1 LSFGVWRPLEPRS
14 WSAVDDYASFSAAAV
29 AAAATERALG
39 RLLRGASWSAL
50 SYELAWHAVAAA
62 GGDQALI
69 AALAQFAD
77 ERLSEAIDG
86 VEFHVD
92 AATVRAR
99 SEHLRWRPH
108 DHAGA
113 ELAAM
118 LEANDEAERLV
129 LAAYERA
136 RGETE
141 AAGRSRVDRST
152 AQMRR
157 RRLGQQRSEHG
168 LLPPPDLG
176 DFGRRRRRYGWP
188 RRDAA

>member
-1 LSFGVWRPLEPRS
+1 MDQV
-14 WSAVDDYASFSAAAV
+14 ASFSAAAV
-29 AAAATERALG
+29 AAAATERAVG
-39 RLLRGASWSAL
+39 RLLRGASWQAL
-50 SYELAWHAVAAA
+50 SYELAWHAVATA
-62 GGDQALI
+62 GGDQLLI

-77 ERLSEAIDG
+77 ERLSEQIDG
-86 VEFHVD
+86 VEFQVD

-113 ELAAM
+113 ELAAV

-129 LAAYERA
+129 LTAYERA
-136 RGETE
+136 RAETE
-141 AAGRSRVDRST
+141 AAARSRLPPSA
-152 AQMRR
+152 AQTRR
-157 RRLGQQRSEHG
+157 RRRDQRRSEHA